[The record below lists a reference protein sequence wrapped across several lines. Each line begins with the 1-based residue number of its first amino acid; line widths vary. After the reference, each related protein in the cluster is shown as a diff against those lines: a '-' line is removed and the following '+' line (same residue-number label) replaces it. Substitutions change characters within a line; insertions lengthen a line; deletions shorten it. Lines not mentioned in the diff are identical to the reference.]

1 MVKTWK
7 KTGDAIHIWK
17 TPKVCSQDSLLL
29 FIQVNHPKSVVCMC
43 FSLSIAIIKG
53 ICKIVT
59 LEFGRNITKQFTLP
73 RTILSCPINWGTQW
87 TMEVTSNE

>member
-7 KTGDAIHIWK
+7 KTGDTYNIWK

-43 FSLSIAIIKG
+43 LSSNIAIIKG
-53 ICKIVT
+53 ICKIGT
-59 LEFGRNITKQFTLP
+59 LELVLLNYRIVA
-73 RTILSCPINWGTQW
+73 S
-87 TMEVTSNE
+87 SNERY